1 MEEKERIIQLRKEL
15 HAHNYRYY
23 VQNSP
28 TISDREFDFLMKEL
42 QQLEERHPDM
52 NDPNSP
58 TRRVGSDLNQE
69 FRQVKHRYPM
79 LSLTNTYNEQ
89 DVRDWFESVERGLAG
104 EPFEVCCEL
113 KYDGLSISLIYE
125 NGQFVQAVTRGDGV
139 QGDDVTE
146 NVKTIRTIP
155 LVVNQGT
162 SQSPTLTG
170 TATTDKQ
177 PSFEIRGEILMP
189 WKSFERLNAER

>member
-52 NDPNSP
+52 DDPNSP

-139 QGDDVTE
+139 KYEATFSCHGNRSNDSTQSAKRPK
-146 NVKTIRTIP
+146 NR
-155 LVVNQGT
+155 
-162 SQSPTLTG
+162 SSPTH
-170 TATTDKQ
+170 ATLQ
-177 PSFEIRGEILMP
+177 
-189 WKSFERLNAER
+189 AER

>member
-52 NDPNSP
+52 DDPNSP

-170 TATTDKQ
+170 TAMR
-177 PSFEIRGEILMP
+177 FGRYRGMRP
-189 WKSFERLNAER
+189 R